1 MYESPIK
8 LITSQITS
16 ELVQGVDGEIFKA
29 VQKVGVMV
37 DRDELLRALAYDRE
51 QYQKGYA
58 DRDAEIVRCKD
69 CKNGGIDSTSYP
81 QYWCSAHSE
90 YHEADYFCADGERR
104 EHE

>member
-1 MYESPIK
+1 MKDEYGEIV
-8 LITSQITS
+8 
-16 ELVQGVDGEIFKA
+16 ELVVPIYKDKLSLFDYEASSF
-29 VQKVGVMV
+29 
-37 DRDELLRALAYDRE
+37 EL
-51 QYQKGYA
+51 
-58 DRDAEIVRCKD
+58 VRCED